1 MVLQFYL
8 LSMCL
13 FSNPSITNISITDK
27 NESVNLNFNLSFEH
41 FAERFLAFI
50 YCYKYLLNTLCRLG
64 VEDPTR
70 KE

>member
-13 FSNPSITNISITDK
+13 FSNPSITDISITDK

-64 VEDPTR
+64 VEGPTR